1 MPRIRGKYK
10 SMTATFEIKRTA
22 DGKYVFN
29 LKSANDQVILTS
41 QTYESKEAAEAGISS
56 VRHNAI
62 LDEQYEEKI
71 GSDGHPYFVLLAINR
86 KEIGRSQ
93 MYSSRE
99 AMRKGIASVK
109 RNAQIAV
116 TVDISA
122 RVRTAGGEVSGS

>member
-1 MPRIRGKYK
+1 MRGYEVNTNF
-10 SMTATFEIKRTA
+10 MTATFEIKRTS
-22 DGKYVFN
+22 DGRYVFN

-41 QTYESKEAAEAGISS
+41 QTYEGKEAAEAGVSS

-62 LDEQYEEKI
+62 LDEQYEEKV
-71 GSDGHPYFVLLAINR
+71 GSDGHPYFVLFATNR

-116 TVDISA
+116 TVDLSA
-122 RVRTAGGEVSGS
+122 RVRTAGGEGAGA